1 MMGILTRG
9 GRNELRPYDGDPVGA
24 QFIAPASIAPE
35 GWLHA

>member
-9 GRNELRPYDGDPVGA
+9 GRNELRPYRIAIVGA